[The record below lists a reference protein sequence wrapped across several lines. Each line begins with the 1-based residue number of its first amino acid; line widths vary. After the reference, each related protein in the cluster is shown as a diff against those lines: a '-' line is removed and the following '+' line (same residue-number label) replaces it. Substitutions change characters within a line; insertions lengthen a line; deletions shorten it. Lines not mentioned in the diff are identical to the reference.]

1 MNFGRGCAQLINLMS
16 HAQKRYVMEQAIDTI
31 AAISEIAG
39 HTFAKVLGVQC

>member
-1 MNFGRGCAQLINLMS
+1 MS

-39 HTFAKVLGVQC
+39 HTFAKVLGVQCLVQKLIIGRRC